1 MSKVFTITNG
11 LENLGAFR
19 TGGQGSVY
27 KGRRTGE
34 IITAVKLLPTP
45 ILHESKED
53 KNFRDFINEVEKL
66 KKVNENPSPNV
77 VKILSSGLTDS
88 GSFPFIEMEY
98 IEGHDL
104 EEMLKPPHDPIFT
117 LKEAIRVT
125 EQLANALAHCHSV
138 NVKHGDIKSNN
149 VKYNA
154 FTGNYV
160 LLDFGLAIMS
170 DEQRRTSL
178 RQAGAIEFM
187 APEQY
192 EGQMLFESDIYSFG
206 VVLYEILAGQVPFP
220 LYDNGETARNN
231 VRISHIEVPIPDVLE
246 IRKKNLPVAWSDEQ
260 QTREMLVPQWL
271 LTILDKCLQ
280 KKPQKRFTNGMELQ
294 EFIVQNS
301 ISQAQINQ
309 LSKTKGDEKYQHI
322 IAEKDLKIT
331 TLRQQLRHIIKSS
344 RSTIKVPAPLF
355 FVTLILFSGLLLF
368 AGYNFF
374 RKDPPAAVMGAI
386 ENVNTAPVL
395 NDNKIHQIISK
406 ALPPPVVLNLDSIKD
421 SELRKRAI
429 RASVRKQSSGSEN
442 EQEDAEQPKKKK
454 KFLQFLFKKQPKD

>member
-27 KGRRTGE
+27 KGRRIGE

-45 ILHESKED
+45 ISTDSPED
-53 KNFRDFINEVEKL
+53 KNFRDFKNEVEKL

-104 EEMLKPPHDPIFT
+104 EELLKPPYDPIFK
-117 LKEAIRVT
+117 LKEVIRVT

-154 FTGNYV
+154 YTGNYV

-192 EGQMLFESDIYSFG
+192 EGLMLVESDIYSFG
-206 VVLYEILAGQVPFP
+206 VILYELLAGQVPFP
-220 LYDNGETARNN
+220 LFDNGETARNN
-231 VRISHIEVPIPDVLE
+231 VRIAHIETPVPDVSE
-246 IRKKNLPVAWSDEQ
+246 IRKQNLPAAWTDEQ
-260 QTREMLVPQWL
+260 KEREMQIPQWL
-271 LTILDKCLQ
+271 LMLLDKCLE
-280 KKPQKRFTNGMELQ
+280 KKPQDRFSNGAALQ
-294 EFIVQNS
+294 DFIMQNS
-301 ISQAQINQ
+301 ISQAQLN
-309 LSKTKGDEKYQHI
+309 KPGAKGREPLLKRYQQI
-322 IAEKDLKIT
+322 LAAKDLEISTLKQQVRNNTSKRSVIKI
-331 TLRQQLRHIIKSS
+331 
-344 RSTIKVPAPLF
+344 PAPLF
-355 FVTLILFSGLLLF
+355 FITLILLSSLILF
-368 AGYNFF
+368 AGYNAL
-374 RKDPPAAVMGAI
+374 KTDPASVQNIPVSDVSQGTETKVVHPA
-386 ENVNTAPVL
+386 
-395 NDNKIHQIISK
+395 ISK
-406 ALPPPVVLNLDSIKD
+406 TLPTTVVLNIDSIK
-421 SELRKRAI
+421 EAEEKTRLKTA
-429 RASVRKQSSGSEN
+429 AEKKLPAEVRK
-442 EQEDAEQPKKKK
+442 PKKKR
-454 KFLQFLFKKQPKD
+454 KFLDFLFKKS

>member
-1 MSKVFTITNG
+1 MSKVFTITEG

-27 KGRRTGE
+27 KGRRTGK
-34 IITAVKLLPTP
+34 IVTAVKLLPTP
-45 ILHESKED
+45 ILDESMENKSY
-53 KNFRDFINEVEKL
+53 RDFINEVEKL

-77 VKILSSGLTDS
+77 VKILSSGLSDS

-117 LKEAIRVT
+117 LKEAIKVT
-125 EQLANALAHCHSV
+125 EQLADAIAHCHSL

-178 RQAGAIEFM
+178 RQAGAVEFM

-192 EGQMLFESDIYSFG
+192 EGQMMFESDIYSFG
-206 VVLYEILAGQVPFP
+206 VVLYELIAGQVPFP

-231 VRISHIEVPIPDVLE
+231 VRVSHIEAPIPDVLE
-246 IRKKNLPVAWSDEQ
+246 LRRKNLPVTWSAEKQD
-260 QTREMLVPQWL
+260 REMLVPQWL
-271 LTILDKCLQ
+271 LTILAKCLQ
-280 KKPQKRFTNGMELQ
+280 KKPGKRFRNGMELQ
-294 EFIVQNS
+294 EFIVENS

-309 LSKTKGDEKYQHI
+309 LSNTKGDEKYKQI
-322 IAEKDLKIT
+322 ISAKDLKISA
-331 TLRQQLRHIIKSS
+331 LRQQLRENRKSS
-344 RSTIKVPAPLF
+344 RSVIRVPAPLF
-355 FVTLILFSGLLLF
+355 FVSLILLSALLLF
-368 AGYNFF
+368 TGYNLFNNGK
-374 RKDPPAAVMGAI
+374 RAIVMGA
-386 ENVNTAPVL
+386 VGNTDTL
-395 NDNKIHQIISK
+395 NSNNTNIKHTIAK
-406 ALPPPVVLNLDSIKD
+406 AFPPSAVINLDSIKQ
-421 SELRKRAI
+421 SELRQRKLKANKR
-429 RASVRKQSSGSEN
+429 SEVRISKEKI
-442 EQEDAEQPKKKK
+442 QESPPPRKKKP
-454 KFLQFLFKKQPKD
+454 FLKFLFKKRSEN